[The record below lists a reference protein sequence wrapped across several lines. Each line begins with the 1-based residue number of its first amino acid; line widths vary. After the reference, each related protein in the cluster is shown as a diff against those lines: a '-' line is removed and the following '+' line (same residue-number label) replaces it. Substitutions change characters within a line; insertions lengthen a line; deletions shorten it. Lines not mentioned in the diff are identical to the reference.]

1 MSSPIKWMAKNH
13 VTANLL
19 MLFFVIGGLLMSRSI
34 KQEVF
39 PEVNLDQIEVTVSY
53 PGASPEEVEE
63 GVILPVEEAVSGL
76 DGVKEIKARAVEGRA
91 TVTAVLETGV
101 NPDLVLLDIKNK
113 VDRITT
119 LPEDAEQP
127 VVAKSL
133 NRREVLSLVLYGNVP
148 EKALRERADTIR
160 DELLELP
167 GITQTELSG
176 VRPYEISI
184 EIPEDNLR
192 RYGITLNQVAAKVKR
207 ASIDL
212 AGGSVK
218 AVGGE
223 ILVRTKQKRYHGS
236 GYENIIVLVQKDGT
250 ALRIGDI
257 GKVKDGFAETDE
269 FARFDGMPA
278 VMIGVYRVGDQK
290 PTRIAEVV
298 NDYVHGKSASLP
310 PGLHLATWNDTSEL
324 YASRLH
330 LLLKNAAFGLVLVF
344 LVLTLF
350 LQTRLALWV
359 MLGIPVS
366 FLGALLIM
374 PILGVSV
381 NMISLFAFIM
391 ALGIVVDDAIVI
403 GENVYKHRQSG
414 KDYLQASIDGAREV
428 GGPVIFSVL
437 TSVAAFLP
445 LLVVEGTLGKF
456 IKVIPMV
463 VISILLVSLVES
475 LFVLPAHLAIGKARK
490 HGSGRPNIFKRFR
503 ERFGRRLDA
512 WINGPYRHTLDKCV
526 EYRYV
531 SLAMGLVILLLSVG
545 LVKGGFL
552 KFTFMPVVDG
562 DLVTATLVM
571 PRGALVSDTAKVER
585 MLEEKAR
592 EVIRE
597 VDQEQGSAAGQGRP
611 NAAGA
616 RDGGSAAGHRRSILR
631 HIFSVVGGTIAKGGP
646 KGQASTAAA
655 YLCNVAV
662 LLQPSDFRHIAAEE
676 ITRRWREK
684 VGKVAGVESLGFSSN
699 LMHMGENVNVQL
711 AHDDFSVLALAAAR
725 VKKFLHRY
733 PGLSGIADNYPA
745 GKQELEIKLK
755 PAARMLGITEEDLG
769 RQIRAAFYGAEAL
782 RMQRGRNEVKVMVRY
797 PFKARRNLWDLH
809 NMRIHTPG
817 GGEIPLDE
825 AAVVTQGRGYS
836 EINRIDRRRVINI
849 TANIDNK
856 TANASE
862 ILADL
867 KTTLL
872 AQMVNDYPGLH
883 YDLEGE
889 ARERRDSMSSM
900 MSGFA
905 LALFAIYAL
914 LAIPFRS
921 YSQPILIMTAIPF
934 GIVGAIL
941 GHWLMGF
948 SLSMLSIFGIVALSG
963 VVVNDSLLLVD
974 TINRERVEG
983 KELLVAVSD
992 SGCRRFRPIF
1002 LTSVTT
1008 FLGLAPM
1015 LMETSVQA
1023 QFLIPM
1029 AISLAFGILFS
1040 TFITLLLVPVF
1051 YMILADLQ
1059 GVASS

>member
-1 MSSPIKWMAKNH
+1 MAKNH

-19 MLFFVIGGLLMSRSI
+19 MLFFVIGGLVMSRTI

-39 PEVNLDQIEVTVSY
+39 PEINLDQVQVSVVY

-63 GVILPVEEAVSGL
+63 GIILPIEDAVSGL
-76 DGVKEIKARAVEGRA
+76 DGVKEIKARAVEGMA
-91 TVTAVLETGV
+91 VVTAVLETDA
-101 NPDLVLLDIKNK
+101 NPDMVLINIKNE
-113 VDRITT
+113 VDRITI

-127 VVAKSL
+127 VVAKAL
-133 NRREVLSLVLYGNVP
+133 NRREVLSLVVYGNVS

-160 DELLELP
+160 DKLLELP

-192 RYGITLNQVAAKVKR
+192 RYGITLNQVASRIKQ

-223 ILVRTKQKRYHGS
+223 ILVRTKQKRYRGP
-236 GYENIIVLVQKDGT
+236 GYEDIIVLVQNDGT
-250 ALRIGDI
+250 ALKLGDI
-257 GKVKDGFAETDE
+257 GTVKDGFAETDE
-269 FARFDGMPA
+269 FAIFDGMPA
-278 VMIGVYRVGDQK
+278 VMIGVYRVGNQK
-290 PTRIAEVV
+290 PTQIAKIV
-298 NDYVHGKSASLP
+298 NKYVREESPKLPSA
-310 PGLHLATWNDTSEL
+310 LHLAVWNDTSEL
-324 YASRLH
+324 YSSRLH
-330 LLLKNAAFGLVLVF
+330 LLLKNAAFGLLLVF

-366 FLGALLIM
+366 FLGALLVM
-374 PILGVSV
+374 PAMDVSV

-403 GENVYKHRQSG
+403 GENIYEHRQKG
-414 KDYLQASIDGAREV
+414 KDYLQASIDGVKEV

-437 TSVAAFLP
+437 TSVAAFIP
-445 LLVVEGTLGKF
+445 LLFVEGTLGKF

-490 HGSGRPNIFKRFR
+490 DADKNSRSPVKRFR
-503 ERFGRRLDA
+503 TWFDLRLNA
-512 WINGPYRHTLDKCV
+512 WINGPYRHSLGKCI
-526 EYRYV
+526 EFRYA
-531 SLAMGLVILLLSVG
+531 SLAAAIVILILSVG
-545 LVKGGFL
+545 LIKGGFL

-562 DLVTATLVM
+562 DKVTASLVM
-571 PRGALVSDTAKVER
+571 PRGALIGDTAAVEK
-585 MLEEKAR
+585 MLAEKAR
-592 EVIRE
+592 EVISE
-597 VDQEQGSAAGQGRP
+597 VDREQGG
-611 NAAGA
+611 
-616 RDGGSAAGHRRSILR
+616 DGSILR
-631 HIFSVVGGTIAKGGP
+631 HIFAVVGGTVAKGGP

-655 YLCNVAV
+655 YLCDVAI
-662 LLQPSDFRHIAAEE
+662 LLQPSDFRKIPAEE
-676 ITRRWREK
+676 ITRRWRQK
-684 VGKVAGVESLGFSSN
+684 VGEVAGIESLGFSSN
-699 LMHMGENVNVQL
+699 LMHMGENINVQL
-711 AHDDFSVLALAAAR
+711 SHDNFSVLSPAAAK
-725 VKKFLHRY
+725 VKRFLRRY

-745 GKQELEIKLK
+745 GKKELKIKLK
-755 PAARMLGITEEDLG
+755 PEARMLGITEEDLG
-769 RQIRAAFYGAEAL
+769 RQLRAAFYGAEAL

-797 PFKARRNLWDLH
+797 PYESRRNLWDLR
-809 NMRIHTPG
+809 NMRIHTPD
-817 GGEIPLDE
+817 GGEMSLAQ
-825 AAVVTQGRGYS
+825 AADISEGVGYS
-836 EINRIDRRRVINI
+836 EINRTDRKRVINI

-856 TANASE
+856 KANAAE

-867 KTTLL
+867 KSTLL
-872 AQMVNDYPGLH
+872 TQLVNDYPGLT

-900 MSGFA
+900 LGGFI

-921 YSQPILIMTAIPF
+921 YSQPLLVMSAIPF

-941 GHWLMGF
+941 GHWIMGF

-974 TINRERVEG
+974 QINRQRAGG
-983 KELLVAVSD
+983 KSMFAAVTD
-992 SGCRRFRPIF
+992 SGCRRFRPII

-1008 FLGLAPM
+1008 FFGLVPM

-1029 AISLAFGILFS
+1029 AISLAFGIMFS
-1040 TFITLLLVPVF
+1040 TFITLILVPVF
-1051 YMILADLQ
+1051 YTILADFSSDTTTS
-1059 GVASS
+1059 ASSDPPPAERSRSVP

>member
-19 MLFFVIGGLLMSRSI
+19 MLFFVIGGLVMSRTI

-39 PEVNLDQIEVTVSY
+39 PEINLDQIQVTVSY

-63 GVILPVEEAVSGL
+63 GVILPIEEAVSGL
-76 DGVKEIKARAVEGRA
+76 DGVKKIRARAVEGMA

-101 NPDLVLLDIKNK
+101 NPDLVLLDIKNE

-133 NRREVLSLVLYGNVP
+133 NRREVLSLVVYGNIP

-192 RYGITLNQVAAKVKR
+192 RYGITLNQVAAKVKQ

-212 AGGSVK
+212 ASGSIK

-223 ILVRTKQKRYHGS
+223 ILVRTKQKRYHAS

-290 PTRIAEVV
+290 PTQIAEVV
-298 NDYVHGKSASLP
+298 NDYLHGKSADLP

-374 PILGVSV
+374 PIMGVSV

-403 GENVYKHRQSG
+403 GENVYEHRQSG

-445 LLVVEGTLGKF
+445 LLFVEGTLGKF
-456 IKVIPMV
+456 IKVIPLV
-463 VISILLVSLVES
+463 VISILVVSLVES

-490 HGSGRPNIFKRFR
+490 NGSGRLNIFQRFR
-503 ERFGRRLDA
+503 ERFGRHLDA

-526 EYRYV
+526 EYRYA
-531 SLAMGLVILLLSVG
+531 SLAMALVILLLSVG

-571 PRGALVSDTAKVER
+571 PRGALVGDTAKVER
-585 MLEEKAR
+585 MLVEKAR

-597 VDQEQGSAAGQGRP
+597 VDQEQEGANGQGRP

-616 RDGGSAAGHRRSILR
+616 RDGGSAKSSILR

-646 KGQASTAAA
+646 KGQAATAAA

-711 AHDDFSVLALAAAR
+711 AHDDFSILAPAAAR

-769 RQIRAAFYGAEAL
+769 RQIRASFYGAEAL

-797 PFKARRNLWDLH
+797 PFKARRNLWDLY
-809 NMRIHTPG
+809 NMRIHTPV

-856 TANASE
+856 TANASA
-862 ILADL
+862 ILDDL
-867 KTTLL
+867 KSTLL
-872 AQMVNDYPGLH
+872 SQMINDYPGLH

-921 YSQPILIMTAIPF
+921 YSQPLLIMTAIPF

-974 TINRERVEG
+974 KINRERAEG
-983 KELLVAVSD
+983 KSLLVAVSD

-1008 FLGLAPM
+1008 FFGLVPM

-1059 GVASS
+1059 GTSSS